1 MRALRSRPGPP
12 DTGPSWEAFVLDAVR
27 EVPLPDLWLY
37 GEPYPTLNA
46 VILEPEEHASLVA
59 LTERFATIFHKAVR
73 ALQRDAGALQRLG
86 FPWVALELLDREA
99 PDEPF
104 ILGRFDFALDAGGAW
119 QVLEYNADTP
129 SGTRETVA
137 LERVVLRHLNGRSL
151 RAPEGQR
158 GSAGLAGLE
167 ELAGLEGTARLLGG
181 AVRRAFARALEGL
194 PEGAT
199 LGIVTDAGYAED
211 LSQAVFLHRHLAP
224 ALARRG
230 LRTRYADVD
239 NLSLSRGRLHL
250 LGHPLDALYR
260 YYPFETLLG
269 QQAFV
274 DLFAAVGGGRLRLLN
289 GWRGLLAQNKGLLA
303 WLWAHRA
310 DTALFS
316 APERRTIEAHLPPV
330 WWIDEVPPGER
341 REALVLKQAFGREGE
356 EVYFGDRLSDADWAR
371 CLEWGSYVCQ
381 RRVAVP
387 PLVAAVSTASGAE
400 TQTLWP
406 AVGSFTARGRWAGYY
421 TRLGAPIT
429 DASARYV
436 PTLVHAPRRDPRLSI
451 MPRRGDVR

>member
-1 MRALRSRPGPP
+1 
-12 DTGPSWEAFVLDAVR
+12 VLDAVR

-59 LTERFATIFHKAVR
+59 LTERFATIMHKAVR

-86 FPWVALELLDREA
+86 FPWVALELLSREA

-104 ILGRFDFALDAGGAW
+104 VLGRFDLALDAGGAW

-137 LERVVLRHLNGRSL
+137 LEGLVRRHLHG
-151 RAPEGQR
+151 EGQE
-158 GSAGLAGLE
+158 GLE
-167 ELAGLEGTARLLGG
+167 GLEGLEGTARILGG
-181 AVRRAFARALEGL
+181 ALRRAFARALEGL

-230 LRTRYADVD
+230 LRALYADVD

-250 LGHPLDALYR
+250 LGRPLDALYR

-274 DLFAAVGGGRLRLLN
+274 DLFAAVGSGALRLLN

-310 DTALFS
+310 DAALFS
-316 APERRTIEAHLPPV
+316 APERRAIAAHLPPV

-341 REALVLKQAFGREGE
+341 RESLVLKQAFGREGE

-381 RRVAVP
+381 RRVDVP
-387 PLVAAVSTASGAE
+387 PLLAAVSTSGGAE

-429 DASARYV
+429 DARARYV
-436 PTLVHAPRRDPRLSI
+436 PTLVQPPLQTPPGRRPRVGPPESQPPSLSSVI
-451 MPRRGDVR
+451 GDVR